1 MSILKWIG
9 KDAADVAGMNEETEI
24 EEFLKSKRSSPL
36 KDSDIWSTQW
46 TEVERGVRL
55 IEEDVVN
62 LSHIL
67 ETYIF

>member
-36 KDSDIWSTQW
+36 KDSDI
-46 TEVERGVRL
+46 
-55 IEEDVVN
+55 
-62 LSHIL
+62 
-67 ETYIF
+67 